1 MYGEHERPSTKRIAI
16 TAAAIVGGIVLLVL
30 VIALAANLALPHYN
44 SSTVLPEAQPTAKAA
59 VVTPT
64 AAPSQAATVSTP
76 VQTATAHVAAPAPKA
91 KAVATPAAKAPA
103 TPSAG
108 LGTVVIDAGHQAQGD
123 NSLEPIG
130 PGSSTEKAKV
140 ASGATG
146 VVTHN
151 SESSV
156 NLAVALKLQKVLEA
170 QGVKVVM
177 VRTTQD
183 VNISNSA
190 RAKIANDAHA
200 AVFIR
205 LHCDGIDGSSS
216 THGLSTLIP
225 GKNQWTGPIVAE
237 SAKAGKL
244 IHAAALAASGA
255 ADRGVVQRSDLSGFN
270 WSKVPTVLVE
280 MGFMSNPAED
290 RKLGTSAYQQEL
302 AVGMGTG
309 IVEYLKTR

>member
-1 MYGEHERPSTKRIAI
+1 M
-16 TAAAIVGGIVLLVL
+16 LLVL
-30 VIALAANLALPHYN
+30 AIMLAANFALPHYD
-44 SSTVLPEAQPTAKAA
+44 SFTVLPETQSATKAA
-59 VVTPT
+59 ATTPT
-64 AAPSQAATVSTP
+64 AVPSQAATVSTP
-76 VQTATAHVAAPAPKA
+76 VQATPAHVAAPAPKA
-91 KAVATPAAKAPA
+91 KVVAAPVAKAPA
-103 TPSAG
+103 APSAG

-123 NSLEPIG
+123 NSLEPVG

-140 ASGATG
+140 AGGATG

-170 QGVKVVM
+170 RGVKVVM

-225 GKNQWTGPIVAE
+225 GKNEWTGPIVSE

-244 IHAAALAASGA
+244 IHAAALAATGA

-290 RKLGTSAYQQEL
+290 RKLGTPAYQQTL
-302 AVGMGTG
+302 AEGMGTG